1 MASNMHKWE
10 KLSPSEFQQL
20 QDLASYSTKK
30 LQNVLQEF
38 CSPATPSAS
47 RFHPDGDID
56 FEGFRR
62 FLDSFLDCE
71 TPEELSK
78 HLFISFLKP
87 AIYQAQQQQHSH
99 GKALSQMA
107 AISSNA
113 ACAPVTSHNRG
124 SIPNLNSIV
133 DIPTPQPSQESQR
146 NSFVERIQGLTDK
159 LQSLGHLGHES
170 NDGGKSKSG
179 NCQPCPKPCRSMSPT
194 AEADAAATDDDAG
207 DGDGVGGGDDDDDD
221 DDDADR
227 RWWWAVLFCFPGS
240 VHPMLTVTPS
250 PMGCAPPILQP
261 PFRRSADSSPS
272 HSHSHS
278 HSQIS
283 RNSSRKSNNSVN
295 CRIEDI
301 RLIARKQ
308 SFLDPLLLKVPLK
321 DVVCYLS
328 LLEAGRPED
337 KLEFMFRLY
346 DTDGNGVLDTTET
359 DAIVSQMMSV
369 AEYLGWDVSELR
381 PILQDMMTEID
392 YDGDGCVSLE
402 EWQRGGL
409 TTIPLLVL
417 LGVDNT
423 LKEDGYHVWRLK
435 HFSKPA
441 YCNMCLNML
450 VGLGKKG
457 LCCVLCKYT
466 VHERCVQ
473 RAPASCIATYVKS
486 KKSKATATFQHH
498 WVEGNCYGRCSKC
511 RKRIKAYNGITGLT
525 CRWCRMM
532 LHNKCATLVKAEC
545 TLGEF
550 ANLVLPPTAICP
562 AVLDRQKSINFTTN
576 KGKSVPSTIHFQIT
590 SDPGWCPLL
599 VFINPKSGGR
609 QGDRILRKFQYLLN
623 PRQVYDLSKGGPLE
637 GLTMFKDVPNFRVIC
652 CGGDGTVGWVLEAMD
667 SIELQSQPSIGV
679 IPLGTGND
687 LARCLRW
694 GGGYEGESIPKILDK
709 INRASVVMMDRW
721 SIEVKN
727 NPVVVAEDTPTIPG
741 HKVTLSENVQK
752 VIELSQR
759 IIVEKSVIPTA
770 DDDDD
775 EQVEGDAN
783 EVINSTNATNEQLS
797 PAADDDGD
805 DDGGDEDDRNSSRT
819 SNAPHRGNVLASDNN
834 GQPEVFAFPPTTFTV
849 KAEAAGRRS
858 MLKRQDGGAPV
869 AYQPSVTSTPPPT
882 PMSATIEAG
891 KNGIITGSNS
901 NGGSAAST
909 PIANGMVVV
918 PEGCCDTSTS
928 TASSTVNGSMDDK
941 ARAVTA
947 THQLTN
953 GSSIDGA
960 DVRPARPTAK
970 DKIIDLPKLIK
981 PQVGSEF
988 TVPYNI
994 VNNYFSVG
1002 VDAAICVKFHLEREK
1017 NPHKFNSRM
1026 KNKLWYFEYATSETF
1041 AASCKN
1047 LHENLDIMCDGVS
1060 LELAN
1065 GPQLQGIAL
1074 LNIPYTHGGSNL
1086 WGEHLSQKR
1095 MRKGPFRKKL
1105 KSSDKE
1111 LSANSFNSV
1120 DLSIAIQ
1127 DIGDRKIEVIGLEN
1141 CLHMGQVRTG
1151 LRASGRR
1158 LAQCSEVVITTKKT
1172 FPMQIDGEPWMQG
1185 PCTIK
1190 LTHKNQVPMLMAPRS
1205 EKGSGFFSFLKR

>member
-1 MASNMHKWE
+1 MASNIHKWE

-30 LQNVLQEF
+30 LQTVLQEF
-38 CSPATPSAS
+38 CSPSTPSAS

-56 FEGFRR
+56 YEGFRK

-71 TPEELSK
+71 TPEDLSK
-78 HLFISFLKP
+78 HLFISFVKP
-87 AIYQAQQQQHSH
+87 ALCQAQAQHSH
-99 GKALSQMA
+99 GKALCQMA

-146 NSFVERIQGLTDK
+146 NSFVERIHGLTDK
-159 LQSLGHLGHES
+159 LQSLGHLGLDGG
-170 NDGGKSKSG
+170 NDGGKGKSG
-179 NCQPCPKPCRSMSPT
+179 AYPLRGT
-194 AEADAAATDDDAG
+194 
-207 DGDGVGGGDDDDDD
+207 
-221 DDDADR
+221 
-227 RWWWAVLFCFPGS
+227 

-250 PMGCAPPILQP
+250 PMGCTPPVLQP

-301 RLIARKQ
+301 RLIPRKQ

-359 DAIVSQMMSV
+359 DAIVNQMMSV

-525 CRWCRMM
+525 CRWCHMM

-590 SDPGWCPLL
+590 SDPSWCPLL

-637 GLTMFKDVPNFRVIC
+637 GLTMFKDVPNFNVIC

-667 SIELQSQPSIGV
+667 RIELQSQPSIGV

-709 INRASVVMMDRW
+709 INRASVVMLDRW

-727 NPVVVAEDTPTIPG
+727 NPAVAEETPTTATMPG

-752 VIELSQR
+752 VIEISHR
-759 IIVEKSVIPTA
+759 IIAEKSVIQTY
-770 DDDDD
+770 D
-775 EQVEGDAN
+775 EVTK
-783 EVINSTNATNEQLS
+783 STNATEIS
-797 PAADDDGD
+797 TDSTK
-805 DDGGDEDDRNSSRT
+805 RV
-819 SNAPHRGNVLASDNN
+819 VLSDNN
-834 GQPEVFAFPPTTFTV
+834 GTTEESEQIATTGGEDDEEGGR
-849 KAEAAGRRS
+849 AEKKPLPA
-858 MLKRQDGGAPV
+858 
-869 AYQPSVTSTPPPT
+869 SVTSTPPPT
-882 PMSATIEAG
+882 PTTATTIGPPMTIDDSES
-891 KNGIITGSNS
+891 ITDVAADGAPIASEVIAVALD
-901 NGGSAAST
+901 SAA
-909 PIANGMVVV
+909 PVANGFAGNGSTTVV
-918 PEGCCDTSTS
+918 PFS
-928 TASSTVNGSMDDK
+928 NGSMMMSDEAAPNTNASSSMANSRDNVGCGSSCFPFDGDTTADDK
-941 ARAVTA
+941 PRAGMA
-947 THQLTN
+947 GPGAINSSYHQQQQQHPHHHIN
-953 GSSIDGA
+953 GGTTDKP
-960 DVRPARPTAK
+960 RPK
-970 DKIIDLPKLIK
+970 EKIIDLPKLIK

-1047 LHENLDIMCDGVS
+1047 LHENLEIMCDGVS

-1105 KSSDKE
+1105 KNSDKE

-1158 LAQCSEVVITTKKT
+1158 LAQCSEVMITTKKT

>member
-1 MASNMHKWE
+1 MASNIHKWE

-56 FEGFRR
+56 YDGFRK

-71 TPEELSK
+71 TPDDLSQ
-78 HLFISFLKP
+78 HLFISFLQP
-87 AIYQAQQQQHSH
+87 ALYQAQQQQHSH

-146 NSFVERIQGLTDK
+146 NSFVERIHGLTDK
-159 LQSLGHLGHES
+159 LQSLGHLGL
-170 NDGGKSKSG
+170 D
-179 NCQPCPKPCRSMSPT
+179 
-194 AEADAAATDDDAG
+194 
-207 DGDGVGGGDDDDDD
+207 GGGDSSNKGK
-221 DDDADR
+221 
-227 RWWWAVLFCFPGS
+227 CGT

-250 PMGCAPPILQP
+250 PMGCTPPILQA

-295 CRIEDI
+295 CRIEDV
-301 RLIARKQ
+301 RLIPRKQ

-359 DAIVSQMMSV
+359 DAIVNQMMSV

-590 SDPGWCPLL
+590 SDPSWCPLL

-637 GLTMFKDVPNFRVIC
+637 GLTMFKDVPNFKVIC

-667 SIELQSQPSIGV
+667 SIVLQTQPSIGV

-709 INRASVVMMDRW
+709 INRASVVMLDRW

-727 NPVVVAEDTPTIPG
+727 NPLAAEETPTATTMPG

-752 VIELSQR
+752 VIELSHR
-759 IIVEKSVIPTA
+759 IIAEKSVIQA
-770 DDDDD
+770 YD
-775 EQVEGDAN
+775 EE
-783 EVINSTNATNEQLS
+783 ENSTNRATDVPLPPTANGTTQR
-797 PAADDDGD
+797 AA
-805 DDGGDEDDRNSSRT
+805 
-819 SNAPHRGNVLASDNN
+819 VSDNN
-834 GQPEVFAFPPTTFTV
+834 GFAIGPD
-849 KAEAAGRRS
+849 AAGTAR
-858 MLKRQDGGAPV
+858 V
-869 AYQPSVTSTPPPT
+869 AATTATPPPT
-882 PMSATIEAG
+882 PTTPFAG
-891 KNGIITGSNS
+891 GADGPTVMEGF
-901 NGGSAAST
+901 
-909 PIANGMVVV
+909 IAEHANRG
-918 PEGCCDTSTS
+918 
-928 TASSTVNGSMDDK
+928 
-941 ARAVTA
+941 AVDPP
-947 THQLTN
+947 LTN
-953 GSSIDGA
+953 GGAPTLVSSIAGVDEDDDD
-960 DVRPARPTAK
+960 DVAANTGTNGSAPPVDNGPCANDDDAAQRAEDDTVNSSYQQQQQHHHSNGNATDKPRPEK
-970 DKIIDLPKLIK
+970 KIIDLPKLIK

-1047 LHENLDIMCDGVS
+1047 LHEYLEIVCDGVS

-1105 KSSDKE
+1105 KNSDKE

-1127 DIGDRKIEVIGLEN
+1127 DIGDSKIEVIGLEN

-1158 LAQCSEVVITTKKT
+1158 LAQCSEVIMTTKKT

>member
-1 MASNMHKWE
+1 MALNWTSVAYT
-10 KLSPSEFQQL
+10 LS
-20 QDLASYSTKK
+20 
-30 LQNVLQEF
+30 
-38 CSPATPSAS
+38 
-47 RFHPDGDID
+47 FHLVTSIPQDID
-56 FEGFRR
+56 YDGFRK

-71 TPEELSK
+71 TPEDLSK
-78 HLFISFLKP
+78 HLFISFLQP
-87 AIYQAQQQQHSH
+87 ALYQAQQQQHSH

-146 NSFVERIQGLTDK
+146 NSFVERIHGLTDK
-159 LQSLGHLGHES
+159 LQSLGHLGL
-170 NDGGKSKSG
+170 DGSGDSG
-179 NCQPCPKPCRSMSPT
+179 NKGKCGT
-194 AEADAAATDDDAG
+194 
-207 DGDGVGGGDDDDDD
+207 
-221 DDDADR
+221 
-227 RWWWAVLFCFPGS
+227 

-250 PMGCAPPILQP
+250 PMGCTPPILQP

-295 CRIEDI
+295 CRIEDV
-301 RLIARKQ
+301 RLIPRKQ

-359 DAIVSQMMSV
+359 DAIVNQMMSV

-637 GLTMFKDVPNFRVIC
+637 GLTMFKDVPNFKVIC

-667 SIELQSQPSIGV
+667 SIVLQSQPSIGV

-709 INRASVVMMDRW
+709 INRASVVMLDRW

-727 NPVVVAEDTPTIPG
+727 NPLAAEETPTATTVPG

-752 VIELSQR
+752 VIELSHR
-759 IIVEKSVIPTA
+759 IIAEKSVIQTY
-770 DDDDD
+770 D
-775 EQVEGDAN
+775 EVE
-783 EVINSTNATNEQLS
+783 NSTNAVELTANG
-797 PAADDDGD
+797 PAAQ
-805 DDGGDEDDRNSSRT
+805 R
-819 SNAPHRGNVLASDNN
+819 VLVSDNN
-834 GQPEVFAFPPTTFTV
+834 GTAGDASPDVEHGGGGRLTNVTT
-849 KAEAAGRRS
+849 
-858 MLKRQDGGAPV
+858 
-869 AYQPSVTSTPPPT
+869 TSTPPPT
-882 PMSATIEAG
+882 PTSATLGPTERLLDG
-891 KNGIITGSNS
+891 FVVPGVNGGTVPMTNGESTVVSGSVDVATANTNTNTVTGTNS
-901 NGGSAAST
+901 NDNVGNGTTDCTDEAAPQHAVDDSSSVNSSYQQQQHQHINGGT
-909 PIANGMVVV
+909 TDKPR
-918 PEGCCDTSTS
+918 PE
-928 TASSTVNGSMDDK
+928 K
-941 ARAVTA
+941 
-947 THQLTN
+947 
-953 GSSIDGA
+953 
-960 DVRPARPTAK
+960 
-970 DKIIDLPKLIK
+970 KIIDLPKLIK

-1047 LHENLDIMCDGVS
+1047 LHENLDIVCDGVS

-1105 KSSDKE
+1105 KNSDKE

-1158 LAQCSEVVITTKKT
+1158 LAQCSEVVMTTKKT

>member
-1 MASNMHKWE
+1 
-10 KLSPSEFQQL
+10 
-20 QDLASYSTKK
+20 
-30 LQNVLQEF
+30 
-38 CSPATPSAS
+38 
-47 RFHPDGDID
+47 DID
-56 FEGFRR
+56 YDGFRK

-71 TPEELSK
+71 TPEDLSK
-78 HLFISFLKP
+78 HLFISFLQP
-87 AIYQAQQQQHSH
+87 ALYQAQQQQHSH

-146 NSFVERIQGLTDK
+146 NSFVERIHGLTDK
-159 LQSLGHLGHES
+159 LQSLGHLGL
-170 NDGGKSKSG
+170 D
-179 NCQPCPKPCRSMSPT
+179 
-194 AEADAAATDDDAG
+194 
-207 DGDGVGGGDDDDDD
+207 GGGDRDSSNKGKCGTYLKPSRCGDNVGEVVGVCVCVCVCVLGM
-221 DDDADR
+221 
-227 RWWWAVLFCFPGS
+227 RWLRQFSRLPVSPTLSGT

-250 PMGCAPPILQP
+250 PMGCTPPILQP

-295 CRIEDI
+295 CRIEDV
-301 RLIARKQ
+301 RLIPRKQ

-359 DAIVSQMMSV
+359 DAIVNQMMSV

-550 ANLVLPPTAICP
+550 ANLVLPPTSICP

-637 GLTMFKDVPNFRVIC
+637 GLTMFKDVPNFKVIC

-667 SIELQSQPSIGV
+667 SIVLQSQPSIGV

-709 INRASVVMMDRW
+709 INRSSVVMLDRW

-727 NPVVVAEDTPTIPG
+727 NPLAAEETPTVTGMPG

-752 VIELSQR
+752 VIELSHR
-759 IIVEKSVIPTA
+759 IIAEKSVIQTN
-770 DDDDD
+770 DDVD
-775 EQVEGDAN
+775 VE
-783 EVINSTNATNEQLS
+783 NSTNATELPTNNGTAMQ
-797 PAADDDGD
+797 P
-805 DDGGDEDDRNSSRT
+805 
-819 SNAPHRGNVLASDNN
+819 SDNN
-834 GQPEVFAFPPTTFTV
+834 GTAGGPDRGEVITT
-849 KAEAAGRRS
+849 A
-858 MLKRQDGGAPV
+858 
-869 AYQPSVTSTPPPT
+869 TPPPT
-882 PMSATIEAG
+882 PTSATLGPTEGRLLMDGFIVEH
-891 KNGIITGSNS
+891 
-901 NGGSAAST
+901 
-909 PIANGMVVV
+909 AN
-918 PEGCCDTSTS
+918 
-928 TASSTVNGSMDDK
+928 
-941 ARAVTA
+941 RAVGTVA
-947 THQLTN
+947 LTN
-953 GSSIDGA
+953 GGATVVSGVDTAANTNTNSTDTDNGTAVCGGNDTAQRAADDTVNSSYHQQQQQQHHHSNGSTMDKP
-960 DVRPARPTAK
+960 RPEK
-970 DKIIDLPKLIK
+970 KIIDLPKLIK

-1047 LHENLDIMCDGVS
+1047 LHENLEIVCDGVS

-1105 KSSDKE
+1105 KNSDKE

-1158 LAQCSEVVITTKKT
+1158 LAQCSEVIMTTKKT